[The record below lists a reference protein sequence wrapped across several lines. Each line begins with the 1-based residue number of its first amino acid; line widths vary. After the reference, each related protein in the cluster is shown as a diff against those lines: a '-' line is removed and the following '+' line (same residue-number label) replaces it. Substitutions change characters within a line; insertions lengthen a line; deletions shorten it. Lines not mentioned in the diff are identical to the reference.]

1 MNIHQRVLIA
11 LGLVLFL
18 GACSSSPSPEEI
30 VDLYLSETGQE
41 GMEAALQRWE
51 LSELGPE
58 FFSLDP
64 EQQKI
69 RMDGRRALAMEL
81 TEALA
86 IPGPG
91 LGWEQEGATYYAT
104 GDGLPRS
111 IDGAGEAQLATI
123 EIRLIIEGSGG
134 AALEER
140 LAFNL
145 WRNPEEG
152 WRITGLDKG
161 LSVLRPFLEEIKT
174 FR

>member
-58 FFSLDP
+58 FFSL
-64 EQQKI
+64 
-69 RMDGRRALAMEL
+69 
-81 TEALA
+81 
-86 IPGPG
+86 
-91 LGWEQEGATYYAT
+91 
-104 GDGLPRS
+104 
-111 IDGAGEAQLATI
+111 
-123 EIRLIIEGSGG
+123 IIEGSGG